1 MDETA
6 LLDLLDASRL
16 RGAALDVFAA
26 EPLPGGH
33 PLWRHS
39 RVLVSPHV
47 AAVTQRFWERETGL
61 IVANITRY
69 LAGAP
74 LLNVV
79 DPEAGY

>member
-1 MDETA
+1 MA
-6 LLDLLDASRL
+6 LLDLLDASHL
-16 RGAALDVFAA
+16 LGAALDVFAT
-26 EPLPGGH
+26 EPLPAGH
-33 PLWRHS
+33 PLWRHR

>member
-1 MDETA
+1 M
-6 LLDLLDASRL
+6 
-16 RGAALDVFAA
+16 
-26 EPLPGGH
+26 
-33 PLWRHS
+33 
-39 RVLVSPHV
+39 SPHV
-47 AAVTQRFWERETGL
+47 AAVTRRFWERETGL